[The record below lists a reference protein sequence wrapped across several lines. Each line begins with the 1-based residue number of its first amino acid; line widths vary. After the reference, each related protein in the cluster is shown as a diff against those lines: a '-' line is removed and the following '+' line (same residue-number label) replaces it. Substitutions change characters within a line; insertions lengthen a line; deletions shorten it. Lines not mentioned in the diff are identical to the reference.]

1 MVVDTIS
8 LEKGLRLEFN
18 KAYAE
23 LAGKYA
29 EGLGRLITVTKSTH
43 NNEKY
48 GLFGDVPSVKEWIG
62 DKTAGNLEDY
72 DYTITNKDWYT
83 AISLDRNEIEDDE
96 MGLLPPR
103 IQLMVKVIRD
113 YRAEL
118 VANLIINGT
127 TNLAYDGSAFFANRT
142 APNDNLLTGTGTTVA
157 QLQTDIGVARAAMRK
172 FESDT
177 GRKMGLL
184 MDTIVCP
191 AELEFVMLQ
200 AVYSDLAGAAGE
212 KIYNPLKDW
221 IKEVIAVPDL
231 SDEDDWYGFATDFPL
246 LPFVYQE
253 RKEPTP
259 VLDESEVKRNR
270 TLTFSAEG
278 RGNAGYG
285 FPQMAVKVTNT

>member
-1 MVVDTIS
+1 
-8 LEKGLRLEFN
+8 
-18 KAYAE
+18 
-23 LAGKYA
+23 
-29 EGLGRLITVTKSTH
+29 
-43 NNEKY
+43 
-48 GLFGDVPSVKEWIG
+48 
-62 DKTAGNLEDY
+62 
-72 DYTITNKDWYT
+72 
-83 AISLDRNEIEDDE
+83 
-96 MGLLPPR
+96 
-103 IQLMVKVIRD
+103 
-113 YRAEL
+113 
-118 VANLIINGT
+118 
-127 TNLAYDGSAFFANRT
+127 
-142 APNDNLLTGTGTTVA
+142 
-157 QLQTDIGVARAAMRK
+157 
-172 FESDT
+172 
-177 GRKMGLL
+177 MGLL

>member
-172 FESDT
+172 F
-177 GRKMGLL
+177 
-184 MDTIVCP
+184 
-191 AELEFVMLQ
+191 
-200 AVYSDLAGAAGE
+200 
-212 KIYNPLKDW
+212 
-221 IKEVIAVPDL
+221 
-231 SDEDDWYGFATDFPL
+231 
-246 LPFVYQE
+246 
-253 RKEPTP
+253 
-259 VLDESEVKRNR
+259 
-270 TLTFSAEG
+270 
-278 RGNAGYG
+278 
-285 FPQMAVKVTNT
+285 